1 MAQKGLMKFL
11 SRKDGKNTV
20 SNNKDNEKAKLTRV
34 LEFVQAR
41 KPEQAKLG
49 EVVRFMYYPGDGTA
63 AYWMQGMLAHRL
75 DKYKVAKASNFTR
88 NRFKVKQLKVVTC
101 WGVRGEIPETVTV
114 NLSRNTV
121 WSLGTETLVTTEEDE
136 VITFEEGETCE
147 TSDEVDETT
156 DEASADDETTT
167 SNRLVIE
174 PNINESDSESLA
186 RIKLENNDDRED
198 ASTVISTIS
207 DDVSEVRRLRTM
219 DMNEYLTDERAQEV
233 IEKVSRILEQE
244 DDIHAR
250 QDILRRICDT
260 IGAAQ
265 EG

>member
-20 SNNKDNEKAKLTRV
+20 SDNEDNEKAKLTRV

-121 WSLGTETLVTTEEDE
+121 WSLGTETLVL
-136 VITFEEGETCE
+136 IKILSRKGLRNLTFLVRGWLTFQSLTHETPSH
-147 TSDEVDETT
+147 TVV
-156 DEASADDETTT
+156 
-167 SNRLVIE
+167 L
-174 PNINESDSESLA
+174 
-186 RIKLENNDDRED
+186 RI
-198 ASTVISTIS
+198 
-207 DDVSEVRRLRTM
+207 
-219 DMNEYLTDERAQEV
+219 
-233 IEKVSRILEQE
+233 
-244 DDIHAR
+244 
-250 QDILRRICDT
+250 
-260 IGAAQ
+260 
-265 EG
+265 